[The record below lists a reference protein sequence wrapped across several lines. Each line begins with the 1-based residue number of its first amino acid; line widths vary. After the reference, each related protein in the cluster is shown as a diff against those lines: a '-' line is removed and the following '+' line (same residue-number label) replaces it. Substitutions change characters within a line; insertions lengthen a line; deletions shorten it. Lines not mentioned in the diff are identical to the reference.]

1 MYTPASTEGM
11 RRHGRGFTL
20 IELMVVV
27 TIVAILAAVA
37 LPGYRQHVV
46 RSRRAAAQAVMMDIA
61 NREQQFLFAN
71 RRFADKAALTA
82 SGYAVPPEVSAN
94 YTWDVVAPAP
104 TVADPI
110 PEFSIV
116 FTGAGAQV
124 NDGALTLNDKGHRTP
139 ADKWKR

>member
-1 MYTPASTEGM
+1 MYTPTSTRGT
-11 RRHGRGFTL
+11 RRRWRGFTL

-71 RRFADKAALTA
+71 RRYADKSALSA
-82 SGYAVPPEVSAN
+82 SGYVVPPEVSEH
-94 YTWDVVAPAP
+94 YTWDVIAPVP
-104 TVADPI
+104 TVADPV

-116 FTGAGAQV
+116 FTGAGAQAG
-124 NDGALTLNDKGHRTP
+124 DGALSLTDKGQRTP
-139 ADKWKR
+139 VDKWKR